1 MKTSSIIATLAT
13 AAGLMAGCSTV
24 VVSSLPTTKTFTTS
38 KSSKIVAEDQLYAV
52 GRIETGEI
60 LKEYPNAVAMVG
72 RNAVYVLVRGGD
84 KFMEVT
90 QKLDGKRLFSADAN
104 GKKTTTEVPFEIA
117 IKKGQFGSYRKFF
130 YDKPKAELTQ
140 AEIDAIKKADAYF
153 IGDTG
158 TTLTVS
164 FNGFIPQVPVE
175 IQGDQSQFKT
185 ERKIVLRETERTDTT
200 LPNLEK
206 FFLLPLAVAL
216 DVATLPLQAVFL
228 AITLSGTKFTP

>member
-104 GKKTTTEVPFEIA
+104 GKKTTTEVPFEIG

-140 AEIDAIKKADAYF
+140 AEIDAIKKADVYF

-158 TTLTVS
+158 TSLTVS

-175 IQGDQSQFKT
+175 LKGDQAQFKT
-185 ERKIVLRETERTDTT
+185 ERKIVLRETEQTDTT

>member
-1 MKTSSIIATLAT
+1 MKTSFIIASLAT
-13 AAGLMAGCSTV
+13 AACLLAGCSTV
-24 VVSSLPTTKTFTTS
+24 IVSSLPTTKTFTTT

-72 RNAVYVLVRGGD
+72 RNAVYVLVRGGE
-84 KFMEVT
+84 KFMEIT
-90 QKLDGKRLFSADAN
+90 QKLDGKRLFSADVN

-130 YDKPKAELTQ
+130 YEKPKAELTQ
-140 AEIDAIKKADAYF
+140 AEIDAIKKADVYF

-158 TTLTVS
+158 TSLTVG

-175 IQGDQSQFKT
+175 LKGDQSQFKT
-185 ERKIVLRETERTDTT
+185 ERKIVLRETEQTDTT

-206 FFLLPLAVAL
+206 FFLLPFAVAL
-216 DVATLPLQAVFL
+216 DVATLPLQAIFL
-228 AITLSGTKFTP
+228 ATTLSGTKFTP